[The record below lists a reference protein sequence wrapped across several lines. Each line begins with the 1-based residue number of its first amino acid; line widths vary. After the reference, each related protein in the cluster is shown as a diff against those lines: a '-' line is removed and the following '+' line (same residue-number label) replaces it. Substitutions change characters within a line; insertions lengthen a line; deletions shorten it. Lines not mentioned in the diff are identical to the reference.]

1 MSNNDWLDT
10 IVAARRDATAR
21 IVALDLVSPGDAE
34 LPEFAAGA
42 HVDVLV
48 DDAAGLV
55 RQYSLCGPPHDRTR
69 YRLAVLAETASRG
82 GSLGMHRLREGDRL
96 RISRP
101 RNRFGVSDQARRHL
115 LVAGGI
121 GVTPLLAMAHALEAR
136 GAEYALH
143 YCARSREDAAFLDEL
158 EHNPRVRLHF
168 DDGPDDQRFS
178 IAADIGPPEPETA
191 LYVCGPGGFMD
202 FVISSAS
209 EAGWPAEA
217 IHKERFAP
225 VEDAAAHTAGGTFT
239 VRLAKSGGEYEVKEG
254 ESVLDVLLAG
264 GVDAPYSC
272 QQGICGECIVRV
284 LAGEPDH
291 RDDILTDRERADGM
305 FTTCSSRAHSPILE
319 LDL

>member
-1 MSNNDWLDT
+1 MSNEWLDT
-10 IVAARRDATAR
+10 VVDARHEATSR
-21 IVALDLVSPGDAE
+21 IVVLDLVGSDAVE

-48 DDAAGLV
+48 DGVAGLV

-82 GSLGMHRLREGDRL
+82 GSLGMHRLRKGDRL

-101 RNRFGVSDQARRHL
+101 RNRFKLSDEARRHL

-121 GVTPLLAMAHALEAR
+121 GVTPLLAMAHALEAG
-136 GAEYALH
+136 GAHYELH
-143 YCARSREDAAFLDEL
+143 YCARSRADSAFAEEL
-158 EHNPRVRLHF
+158 EHNPHVRLHF
-168 DDGPDDQRFS
+168 DDGPDDQRFD
-178 IAADIGPPEPETA
+178 AATDIGRPDPGTA

-202 FVISSAS
+202 FVISRAH
-209 EAGWPAEA
+209 EAGWPPEA
-217 IHKERFAP
+217 IHKERFTP
-225 VEDAAAHTAGGTFT
+225 VQDTAAHAADGTFT
-239 VRLAKSGGEYEVKEG
+239 VRLAKSGGEYEIKEG
-254 ESVLDVLLAG
+254 ENILDVLLAG

-272 QQGICGECIVRV
+272 QQGICGECVVRV

-291 RDDILTDRERADGM
+291 RDDILTDRERADGL
-305 FTTCSSRAHSPILE
+305 FTTCSSRAHSPVLE

>member
-1 MSNNDWLDT
+1 MNNDWLDT
-10 IVAARRDATAR
+10 IVAARHDATAR
-21 IVALDLVSPGDAE
+21 IAVLDLVSPDDAD

-55 RQYSLCGPPHDRTR
+55 RQYSLCGPPHDLTH

-101 RNRFGVSDQARRHL
+101 RNRFGVSDQAHRHL

-121 GVTPLLAMAHALEAR
+121 GVTPLLAMAHALQITDCDYE
-136 GAEYALH
+136 LH
-143 YCARSREDAAFLDEL
+143 YCARSRADAAFLDEL
-158 EHNPRVRLHF
+158 ERDPRVRLHF

-178 IAADIGPPEPETA
+178 IAADLGPPSPDTA
-191 LYVCGPGGFMD
+191 VYVCGPGGFMD
-202 FVISSAS
+202 FVISSAQ

-217 IHKERFAP
+217 IRKERFAP
-225 VEDAAAHTAGGTFT
+225 VQDAEVHTAGGTFT
-239 VRLAKSGGEYEVKEG
+239 VRLAKSGGEFEVKEG

-264 GVDAPYSC
+264 GVEAPYSC

-305 FTTCSSRAHSPILE
+305 FTTCSSRALSPTLE

>member
-1 MSNNDWLDT
+1 MSNEWLDT
-10 IVAARRDATAR
+10 IVVARRDATSR
-21 IVALDLVSPGDAE
+21 IVVLDLVRPDDGE

-48 DDAAGLV
+48 DGAAGLV
-55 RQYSLCGPPHDRTR
+55 RQYSLCGPPQDRTR
-69 YRLAVLAETASRG
+69 YRLAVLAEAASRG

-101 RNRFGVSDQARRHL
+101 RNRFGVSDEARRHL

-136 GAEYALH
+136 GAEYELH
-143 YCARSREDAAFLDEL
+143 YCARSRADSAFVEEL
-158 EHNPRVRLHF
+158 ENNPRVRLHF
-168 DDGPDDQRFS
+168 DDGPDEQRFS
-178 IAADIGPPEPETA
+178 VAGDIGPPDPEA
-191 LYVCGPGGFMD
+191 AIYVCGPVGFMD
-202 FVISSAS
+202 LVISSARG
-209 EAGWPAEA
+209 AGWPAEA

-225 VEDAAAHTAGGTFT
+225 VEDSAAHTAGGAFT
-239 VRLAKSGGEYEVKEG
+239 VRLAKSGDEYEIKDG
-254 ESVLDVLLAG
+254 ESVLDVLLAA

-291 RDDILTDRERADGM
+291 RDDILTDRERADGL

>member
-1 MSNNDWLDT
+1 MSTEWLDLT
-10 IVAARRDATAR
+10 VDDRRDATDR
-21 IVALDLVSPGDAE
+21 IVVLDLVGPADSE

-48 DDAAGLV
+48 DDTAGLV

-82 GSLGMHRLREGDRL
+82 GSLGMHRLRKGDRL
-96 RISRP
+96 RISPP
-101 RNRFGVSDQARRHL
+101 RNRFGVVAGARRHL
-115 LVAGGI
+115 LLAGGI
-121 GVTPLLAMAHALEAR
+121 GVTPLLAMTYELQAQGRPYE
-136 GAEYALH
+136 LH
-143 YCARSREDAAFLDEL
+143 YCARSRADAAFLDEL
-158 EHNPRVRLHF
+158 EHHPDVRLHF

-178 IAADIGPPEPETA
+178 PATDLGPPSTDTA
-191 LYVCGPGGFMD
+191 IYVCGPAGFMD
-202 FVISSAS
+202 FMISYALG
-209 EAGWPAEA
+209 AGWPAEA

-225 VEDAAAHTAGGTFT
+225 VDDVASHTVGGTFT
-239 VRLAKSGGEYEVKEG
+239 VRLARTGGEYRIAEG

-272 QQGICGECIVRV
+272 QQGICGECVVRV

-291 RDDILTDRERADGM
+291 RDDVLTDRERADGL

>member
-1 MSNNDWLDT
+1 MSNEWLDT
-10 IVAARRDATAR
+10 IVIARRDATAR
-21 IVALDLVSPGDAE
+21 IVVLDLISPDGAE

-42 HVDVLV
+42 HVDVLLDGV
-48 DDAAGLV
+48 GAAGLV

-69 YRLAVLAETASRG
+69 YQLAVLAETASRG
-82 GSLGMHRLREGDRL
+82 GSLGMHRLRAGDRL

-101 RNRFGVSDQARRHL
+101 RNRFGVSARARRHL

-121 GVTPLLAMAHALEAR
+121 GVTPLLAMAHVLQVT
-136 GAEYALH
+136 GAEYELH
-143 YCARSREDAAFLDEL
+143 YCARSRADAAFLDEL
-158 EHNPRVRLHF
+158 ERNPHVRLHF

-178 IAADIGPPEPETA
+178 VGDLGPPDPDTA
-191 LYVCGPGGFMD
+191 VYVCGPGGFMD
-202 FVISSAS
+202 FVISSAQG
-209 EAGWPAEA
+209 AGWPAEA
-217 IHKERFAP
+217 IYKERFAP
-225 VEDAAAHTAGGTFT
+225 VQDAAAHTEGGAFT
-239 VRLAKSGGEYEVKEG
+239 VRLAKSGDEYEIKEG
-254 ESVLDVLLAG
+254 ESVLDVLLAK

>member
-1 MSNNDWLDT
+1 MSNDWLDT
-10 IVAARRDATAR
+10 IVVARHHATAR
-21 IVALDLVSPGDAE
+21 IVVLDLVSRDGVA

-82 GSLGMHRLREGDRL
+82 GSLGMHRLRAGDGL

-101 RNRFGVSDQARRHL
+101 RNRFGVSDRARRHL

-121 GVTPLLAMAHALEAR
+121 GVTPLLAMAHSLQVT
-136 GAEYALH
+136 GADYRLH
-143 YCARSREDAAFLDEL
+143 YCARSRADAAFLDEL
-158 EHNPRVRLHF
+158 EHDPRVRLHF
-168 DDGPDDQRFS
+168 DDGPDEQRFS
-178 IAADIGPPEPETA
+178 IASDLGPPDPDTA
-191 LYVCGPGGFMD
+191 VYVCGPGGFMD
-202 FVISSAS
+202 FVISAAQG
-209 EAGWPAEA
+209 AGWPAEA

-225 VEDAAAHTAGGTFT
+225 VENAGAHLADGTFT
-239 VRLAKSGGEYEVKEG
+239 VRLAQTGGEYEVKES
-254 ESVLDVLLAG
+254 ESVLDVLLAK

-272 QQGICGECIVRV
+272 KQGICGECIVRV

-291 RDDILTDRERADGM
+291 RDDILTDRERADGL
-305 FTTCSSRAHSPILE
+305 FTTCSSRAHSSLLE

>member
-1 MSNNDWLDT
+1 MNNEWLDT
-10 IVAARRDATAR
+10 IVVARHDATSR
-21 IVALDLVSPGDAE
+21 IVVLDLVGPGGVD

-48 DDAAGLV
+48 DGAAGLV
-55 RQYSLCGPPHDRTR
+55 RQYSLCGPPHERAR
-69 YRLAVLAETASRG
+69 YRLAVLAEAASRG
-82 GSLGMHRLREGDRL
+82 GSLGMHRLRAGDRL
-96 RISRP
+96 RVSRP

-121 GVTPLLAMAHALEAR
+121 GVTPLLAMAHALEAG
-136 GAEYALH
+136 GAEYELH
-143 YCARSREDAAFLDEL
+143 YCARSRAESAFLDEL
-158 EHNPRVRLHF
+158 ENNPRVRLHF
-168 DDGPDDQRFS
+168 DDGPDEQRLR
-178 IAADIGPPEPETA
+178 IATDLGPPDPGTA

-202 FVISSAS
+202 FVISSARG
-209 EAGWPAEA
+209 AGWPAEA

-225 VEDAAAHTAGGTFT
+225 VEDTAAHTAGASFR
-239 VRLAKSGGEYEVKEG
+239 VRLAKSGGEYEVKDG

-264 GVDAPYSC
+264 GIDAPYSC
-272 QQGICGECIVRV
+272 RQGICGECIVRV

-305 FTTCSSRAHSPILE
+305 FTTCSSRALSPILE

>member
-1 MSNNDWLDT
+1 MSNEWLDT
-10 IVAARRDATAR
+10 IVVGRRDTTAR
-21 IVALDLVSPGDAE
+21 IVVLDLVGHDDVE

-48 DDAAGLV
+48 DSAAGLV

-101 RNRFGVSDQARRHL
+101 RNRFQLSDRARRHV

-121 GVTPLLAMAHALEAR
+121 GITPLLAMAHALEAR

-143 YCARSREDAAFLDEL
+143 YCARSRAESAFADEL

-168 DDGPDDQRFS
+168 DDGPDDQRFG
-178 IAADIGPPEPETA
+178 IAADIGPPDAETA
-191 LYVCGPGGFMD
+191 IYVCGPGGFMD
-202 FVISSAS
+202 FVISSANG
-209 EAGWPAEA
+209 AGWPAEA

-225 VEDAAAHTAGGTFT
+225 VENADPHRGDGTFT
-239 VRLAKSGGEYEVKEG
+239 VRLARTGGEYEVKEG
-254 ESVLDVLLAG
+254 ESVLDALLAG
-264 GVDAPYSC
+264 GIDAPYSC
-272 QQGICGECIVRV
+272 QQGICGECVVRV

-291 RDDILTDRERADGM
+291 RDDVLTDRERTEGM
-305 FTTCSSRAHSPILE
+305 FTTCSSRAHSSILE

>member
-1 MSNNDWLDT
+1 MSNEWLDT
-10 IVAARRDATAR
+10 IVVARYDATAR
-21 IVALDLVSPGDAE
+21 IMVVDLISPEGAH

-48 DDAAGLV
+48 DSAAGLV
-55 RQYSLCGPPHDRTR
+55 RQYSLCGPPYDRTR

-82 GSLGMHRLREGDRL
+82 GSLGMHRLRAGDRL

-101 RNRFGVSDQARRHL
+101 RNRFGVSDRARRHL

-121 GVTPLLAMAHALEAR
+121 GVTPLLAMAHALHVT
-136 GAEYALH
+136 GAEYELH
-143 YCARSREDAAFLDEL
+143 YCARSRADAAFLDEL
-158 EHNPRVRLHF
+158 ERDPRVRLHF
-168 DDGPDDQRFS
+168 DDGPDDQRLS
-178 IAADIGPPEPETA
+178 IAADLGPPDPDTA

-202 FVISSAS
+202 YVISSALG
-209 EAGWPAEA
+209 AGWLAEA

-225 VEDAAAHTAGGTFT
+225 VESAEAHKAGGNFT
-239 VRLAKSGGEYEVKEG
+239 VRLAKTGGEYEIEEG
-254 ESVLDVLLAG
+254 ESVLDVLLAS

-272 QQGICGECIVRV
+272 RQGICGECIVRV

-291 RDDILTDRERADGM
+291 RDDILTDRERAEGM
-305 FTTCSSRAHSPILE
+305 FTTCSSRALSPILE

>member
-1 MSNNDWLDT
+1 MSNEWLDT
-10 IVAARRDATAR
+10 IVIGRRDATAR
-21 IVALDLVSPGDAE
+21 IVVLDLVSPDGSE

-42 HVDVLV
+42 HVDVMV
-48 DDAAGLV
+48 DGGAGLV
-55 RQYSLCGPPHDRTR
+55 RQYSLCGPPHELTR
-69 YRLAVLAETASRG
+69 YRLAVLAETESRG
-82 GSLGMHRLREGDRL
+82 GSLGMHRLSKGDRL

-101 RNRFGVSDQARRHL
+101 RNRFGVSDEARRHL

-121 GVTPLLAMAHALEAR
+121 GVTPLLAMAHALEAS
-136 GAEYALH
+136 GAEYELH
-143 YCARSREDAAFLDEL
+143 YCARSRADAAFLDEL
-158 EHNPRVRLHF
+158 EHNSRVRLHF
-168 DDGPDDQRFS
+168 DDGPDAQRFS
-178 IAADIGPPEPETA
+178 VAADLGRPDPETA
-191 LYVCGPGGFMD
+191 VYVCGPGGFMD
-202 FVISSAS
+202 FVISSAL

-225 VEDAAAHTAGGTFT
+225 VEDVAAHTAGATFR
-239 VRLAKSGGEYEVKEG
+239 VRLAKSGGEFEVKDG
-254 ESVLDVLLAG
+254 ESVLDALLAG

-305 FTTCSSRAHSPILE
+305 FTTCSSRARSPILE

>member
-1 MSNNDWLDT
+1 MSNEWLDT
-10 IVAARRDATAR
+10 IVVARRDATAR
-21 IVALDLVSPGDAE
+21 IVVLEVVSPDDVE

-48 DDAAGLV
+48 DGAAGLV
-55 RQYSLCGPPHDRTR
+55 RQYSLCGPPHDLTR

-82 GSLGMHRLREGDRL
+82 GSLGMHRLREGDTL

-101 RNRFGVSDQARRHL
+101 RNRFGVSDEARRHL

-136 GAEYALH
+136 GAEYELH
-143 YCARSREDAAFLDEL
+143 YCARSRKESAFLDEL

-168 DDGPDDQRFS
+168 DDGPDDQRLS
-178 IAADIGPPEPETA
+178 IATDLGPPDPDTA
-191 LYVCGPGGFMD
+191 IYVCGPGGFMD
-202 FVISSAS
+202 FVISMAL

-225 VEDAAAHTAGGTFT
+225 VENAAAHTAGRTFR
-239 VRLAKSGGEYEVKEG
+239 VRLTKTGGEYEVKDG
-254 ESVLDVLLAG
+254 ESVLDALLAG

-272 QQGICGECIVRV
+272 RQGICGECIVSV

>member
-1 MSNNDWLDT
+1 MSNEWLDT
-10 IVAARRDATAR
+10 IVVARREATAR
-21 IVALDLVSPGDAE
+21 IVVLDLVGPDGTD
-34 LPEFAAGA
+34 LPEFAPGA

-48 DDAAGLV
+48 DGSDGLV
-55 RQYSLCGPPHDRTR
+55 RQYSLCGPPHERTR

-96 RISRP
+96 RISAP
-101 RNRFGVSDQARRHL
+101 RNRFGVSDAARRHL
-115 LVAGGI
+115 LLAGGI
-121 GVTPLLAMAHALEAR
+121 GVTPLLAMAHALEAAD
-136 GAEYALH
+136 AEYELH
-143 YCARSREDAAFLDEL
+143 YCARSRAEAAFLDEL
-158 EHNPRVRLHF
+158 EHHPRVRLHF
-168 DDGPDDQRFS
+168 DDGPQEQRF
-178 IAADIGPPEPETA
+178 AVATAIGRPDPDTA

-202 FVISSAS
+202 FVISA
-209 EAGWPAEA
+209 ALAGGWPADA

-225 VEDAAAHTAGGTFT
+225 TESAEAHKAGGTFT
-239 VRLAKSGGEYEVKEG
+239 VRLAKSGGAYEVKEG
-254 ESVLDVLLAG
+254 DSVLDVLLAH

-305 FTTCSSRAHSPILE
+305 FTTCSSRALSPTLE

>member
-1 MSNNDWLDT
+1 MSNEWLDT
-10 IVAARRDATAR
+10 IVDARRDATSR
-21 IVALDLVSPGDAE
+21 IVVLDLVSPDDVE

-48 DDAAGLV
+48 DSAAGLV

-82 GSLGMHRLREGDRL
+82 GSLGMHRLRKGDRL

-101 RNRFGVSDQARRHL
+101 RNRFGISGEARRHL

-121 GVTPLLAMAHALEAR
+121 GITPLLAMAHVLEAS
-136 GAEYALH
+136 GAEYELH
-143 YCARSREDAAFLDEL
+143 YCARSRGDSAFLDEL

-168 DDGPDDQRFS
+168 DDGPDDQRFG
-178 IAADIGPPEPETA
+178 IGTDVGQPDPHTA
-191 LYVCGPGGFMD
+191 IYVCGPGGFMD
-202 FVISSAS
+202 FVISSALA
-209 EAGWPAEA
+209 AGWPAEA

-225 VEDAAAHTAGGTFT
+225 VEDAEAHKAGGAFR
-239 VRLAKSGGEYEVKEG
+239 VRLARTGGEYRIEEG
-254 ESVLDVLLAG
+254 QSVLDVLLAQ

-291 RDDILTDRERADGM
+291 RDDVLTDQERADGM
-305 FTTCSSRAHSPILE
+305 FTTCSSRALSPILE

>member
-1 MSNNDWLDT
+1 MNNEWLDT
-10 IVAARRDATAR
+10 IVVARHDATSR
-21 IVALDLVSPGDAE
+21 IVVLDLVSPGGVE

-48 DDAAGLV
+48 DGAAGLV
-55 RQYSLCGPPHDRTR
+55 RQYSLCGPPHDRAR
-69 YRLAVLAETASRG
+69 YRLAVLAEAASRG

-121 GVTPLLAMAHALEAR
+121 GVTPLLAMAHALEAD
-136 GAEYALH
+136 GAEYELH
-143 YCARSREDAAFLDEL
+143 YCARSRAESAFLDEL
-158 EHNPRVRLHF
+158 ETNPRVRLHF
-168 DDGPDDQRFS
+168 DDGPDDQRLG
-178 IAADIGPPEPETA
+178 IATDLGPPDPETA

-202 FVISSAS
+202 FVISSARG
-209 EAGWPAEA
+209 AGWPAEA

-225 VEDAAAHTAGGTFT
+225 VEDTAAHTAGASFR
-239 VRLAKSGGEYEVKEG
+239 VRLAKSGGEYEVKDG

-264 GVDAPYSC
+264 GIAAPYSC

>member
-1 MSNNDWLDT
+1 MNNEWLDT
-10 IVAARRDATAR
+10 IVVARRDATSR
-21 IVALDLVSPGDAE
+21 IVVLDLVRPDGGE

-48 DDAAGLV
+48 DRAAGLV
-55 RQYSLCGPPHDRTR
+55 RQYSLCGPPQDRTR
-69 YRLAVLAETASRG
+69 YRLAVLAEAASRG

-96 RISRP
+96 RISHP
-101 RNRFGVSDQARRHL
+101 RNRFGVSDEARRHL

-136 GAEYALH
+136 GAEYELH
-143 YCARSREDAAFLDEL
+143 YCARSRADSAFVEEL
-158 EHNPRVRLHF
+158 ENNPRVQLHF

-178 IAADIGPPEPETA
+178 VADDIGPPDSEA
-191 LYVCGPGGFMD
+191 AIYVCGPGGFMD
-202 FVISSAS
+202 FVISSARG
-209 EAGWPAEA
+209 AGWPAQA

-225 VEDAAAHTAGGTFT
+225 VEDTAAHTAGGTFT
-239 VRLAKSGGEYEVKEG
+239 VRLAKSGDEYEIKDG
-254 ESVLDVLLAG
+254 ESVLDVLLAA

-291 RDDILTDRERADGM
+291 RDDVLTDRERADGM

>member
-1 MSNNDWLDT
+1 MSNEWLDT
-10 IVAARRDATAR
+10 IVVARREATAR
-21 IVALDLVSPGDAE
+21 IVVLDLVGPDAVE

-48 DDAAGLV
+48 DSAAGLV

-101 RNRFGVSDQARRHL
+101 RNRFGVSDEACRHL

-136 GAEYALH
+136 GAEYELH
-143 YCARSREDAAFLDEL
+143 YCARSRADSAFLDEL
-158 EHNPRVRLHF
+158 ENNPRVRLHF
-168 DDGPDDQRFS
+168 DDGPDEQRFS
-178 IAADIGPPEPETA
+178 VATDLGPADPEAAI
-191 LYVCGPGGFMD
+191 YVCGPGGLMD
-202 FVISSAS
+202 FVISSARR
-209 EAGWPAEA
+209 AGWPAEV

-225 VEDAAAHTAGGTFT
+225 VEDAAAHTAGATFR
-239 VRLAKSGGEYEVKEG
+239 VRLAKSGGEYEIKDG
-254 ESVLDVLLAG
+254 ESVLDVLLAA

>member
-1 MSNNDWLDT
+1 MSNEWLDT
-10 IVAARRDATAR
+10 IVVARHDATAR
-21 IVALDLVSPGDAE
+21 IVVLDLVSPAGAD

-48 DDAAGLV
+48 DGAARLV

-101 RNRFGVSDQARRHL
+101 RNRFGVSGEANRHL

-121 GVTPLLAMAHALEAR
+121 GVTPLLAMAHALEAG
-136 GAEYALH
+136 GADYELH
-143 YCARSREDAAFLDEL
+143 YCARSRAESAFLDEL
-158 EHNPRVRLHF
+158 EHNHRVRLHF
-168 DDGPDDQRFS
+168 DDGPDEQRFTV
-178 IAADIGPPEPETA
+178 AGDLGPPSPDTA
-191 LYVCGPGGFMD
+191 IYVCGPGGFMD
-202 FVISSAS
+202 FVISAARG
-209 EAGWPAEA
+209 AGWPAEA

-225 VEDAAAHTAGGTFT
+225 VQHAEAHMAGGTFT
-239 VRLAKSGGEYEVKEG
+239 VRLAKSGGEYEIKEG
-254 ESVLDVLLAG
+254 ESVLDVLLAS

-291 RDDILTDRERADGM
+291 RDDILTDRERADGL

>member
-1 MSNNDWLDT
+1 MSNEWFDT
-10 IVAARRDATAR
+10 IVVARRDATAR
-21 IVALDLVSPGDAE
+21 IVVLDLASPDGCE

-42 HVDVLV
+42 HVDVAV
-48 DDAAGLV
+48 DGGADLV
-55 RQYSLCGPPHDRTR
+55 RQYSLCGPPHDLTR
-69 YRLAVLAETASRG
+69 YRLAVLAETESRG
-82 GSLGMHRLREGDRL
+82 GSLGMHRLREGNRL
-96 RISRP
+96 RISPP
-101 RNRFGVSDQARRHL
+101 RNRFGVSDEARRHL

-121 GVTPLLAMAHALEAR
+121 GITPLLAMAHALEAR
-136 GAEYALH
+136 GADYELH
-143 YCARSREDAAFLDEL
+143 YCTRSRADAAFLDEL

-178 IAADIGPPEPETA
+178 ITTDIGRPDAETA
-191 LYVCGPGGFMD
+191 IYVCGPGGFMD
-202 FVISSAS
+202 FVISSARG
-209 EAGWPAEA
+209 AGWPAEA

-225 VEDAAAHTAGGTFT
+225 VADSAEHTAGGTFT
-239 VRLAKSGGEYEVKEG
+239 VRLAKSGGEYEVKDG

-264 GVDAPYSC
+264 GVNAPYSC

>member
-1 MSNNDWLDT
+1 MSNEWLDT
-10 IVAARRDATAR
+10 IVVARRDATAR
-21 IVALDLVSPGDAE
+21 IMVLEVVSPDDVE

-48 DDAAGLV
+48 DGAAGLV
-55 RQYSLCGPPHDRTR
+55 RQYSLCGPPHDLTR

-101 RNRFGVSDQARRHL
+101 RNRFGVSDEARRHL

-136 GAEYALH
+136 GAEYELH
-143 YCARSREDAAFLDEL
+143 YCARSRKESAFLDEL

-168 DDGPDDQRFS
+168 DDGPDDQRLS
-178 IAADIGPPEPETA
+178 IATDLRPPDPDTA
-191 LYVCGPGGFMD
+191 IYVCGPGGFMD
-202 FVISSAS
+202 FVISMAL

-225 VEDAAAHTAGGTFT
+225 VESAAAHTAGRTFR
-239 VRLAKSGGEYEVKEG
+239 VRLTKTGGEYEVKDG
-254 ESVLDVLLAG
+254 ESVLDALLAG

-272 QQGICGECIVRV
+272 RQGICGECIVSV

>member
-1 MSNNDWLDT
+1 MNNEWLDT
-10 IVAARRDATAR
+10 IVVARRDATSR
-21 IVALDLVSPGDAE
+21 IVVLDLVGPDGVE

-48 DDAAGLV
+48 DSATGLV
-55 RQYSLCGPPHDRTR
+55 RQYSLCGPPHDRAR
-69 YRLAVLAETASRG
+69 YRLAVLAEAASRG

-101 RNRFGVSDQARRHL
+101 RNRFGVSDRARRHL

-121 GVTPLLAMAHALEAR
+121 GVTPLLAMAHALEAG
-136 GAEYALH
+136 GAEYELH
-143 YCARSREDAAFLDEL
+143 YCARSRAESAFLDEL
-158 EHNPRVRLHF
+158 EKHPRVRLHF
-168 DDGPDDQRFS
+168 DDGPDEQRLS
-178 IAADIGPPEPETA
+178 MATDLGPPAPDTA

-202 FVISSAS
+202 FVISSARG
-209 EAGWPAEA
+209 AGWPAEA

-225 VEDAAAHTAGGTFT
+225 VEDIAAHTAGGAFT
-239 VRLAKSGGEYEVKEG
+239 VRLAKTGGEFEIKDG
-254 ESVLDVLLAG
+254 ESVLDVLLAA

-305 FTTCSSRAHSPILE
+305 FTTCSSRALSPILE

>member
-1 MSNNDWLDT
+1 MNNEWLDT
-10 IVAARRDATAR
+10 IVVARRDATSR
-21 IVALDLVSPGDAE
+21 IVVLDLVRPDDGE

-48 DDAAGLV
+48 DGAAGLV
-55 RQYSLCGPPHDRTR
+55 RQYSLCGPPQDRTR
-69 YRLAVLAETASRG
+69 YRLAVLAEAASRG

-101 RNRFGVSDQARRHL
+101 RNRFGVSDEARRHL

-121 GVTPLLAMAHALEAR
+121 GVTPLLAMAHALEAS
-136 GAEYALH
+136 GAEYELH
-143 YCARSREDAAFLDEL
+143 YCARSRADSAFVEEL
-158 EHNPRVRLHF
+158 ENNPRVRLHF
-168 DDGPDDQRFS
+168 DDGPDEQRFS
-178 IAADIGPPEPETA
+178 VAGDIGPADPEA
-191 LYVCGPGGFMD
+191 AIYVCGPGGFMD
-202 FVISSAS
+202 FVISSARG
-209 EAGWPAEA
+209 AGWPAEA

-225 VEDAAAHTAGGTFT
+225 VEDTATHTAGGTFT
-239 VRLAKSGGEYEVKEG
+239 VRLVKSGDEYEIKDG
-254 ESVLDVLLAG
+254 ESVLDVLLAA

>member
-1 MSNNDWLDT
+1 MSNEWFDT
-10 IVAARRDATAR
+10 IVVARRDATAR
-21 IVALDLVSPGDAE
+21 IVVLDLVSPDGIE

-42 HVDVLV
+42 HVDVAV
-48 DDAAGLV
+48 DGGAGLV
-55 RQYSLCGPPHDRTR
+55 RQYSLCGPPHDLTR
-69 YRLAVLAETASRG
+69 YRLAVLAETESRG

-96 RISRP
+96 RISPP
-101 RNRFGVSDQARRHL
+101 RNRFGISDQAGRHL

-121 GVTPLLAMAHALEAR
+121 GVTPLLAMAHELEAR
-136 GAEYALH
+136 GADYELH
-143 YCARSREDAAFLDEL
+143 YCTRSRADSAFLDEL

-178 IAADIGPPEPETA
+178 IATDIGRPEPETA
-191 LYVCGPGGFMD
+191 IYVCGPGGFMD
-202 FVISSAS
+202 FVISSALG
-209 EAGWPAEA
+209 AGWPAEA

-225 VEDAAAHTAGGTFT
+225 VADAAEHTAGGTFT
-239 VRLAKSGGEYEVKEG
+239 VRLAKSGDEYEVKDG

>member
-1 MSNNDWLDT
+1 MSNEWLDT
-10 IVAARRDATAR
+10 IVVARRDATAR
-21 IVALDLVSPGDAE
+21 IVVLEVVSPDDVE

-48 DDAAGLV
+48 DGAAGLV
-55 RQYSLCGPPHDRTR
+55 RQYSLCGPPHDLTR

-82 GSLGMHRLREGDRL
+82 GSLGMHRLREGDTL

-101 RNRFGVSDQARRHL
+101 RNRFGVSDEARRHL

-136 GAEYALH
+136 GAEYELH
-143 YCARSREDAAFLDEL
+143 YCARSRKESAFLDEL

-168 DDGPDDQRFS
+168 DDGSDDQRLS
-178 IAADIGPPEPETA
+178 IATDLGPPDPHTA
-191 LYVCGPGGFMD
+191 IYVCGPGGFMD
-202 FVISSAS
+202 FVISMAL

-225 VEDAAAHTAGGTFT
+225 VENAAAHTAGRTFR
-239 VRLAKSGGEYEVKEG
+239 VRLTKTGGEYEVKDG
-254 ESVLDVLLAG
+254 ESVLDALLAG

-272 QQGICGECIVRV
+272 RQGICGECIVSV

>member
-1 MSNNDWLDT
+1 MSNEWLET
-10 IVAARRDATAR
+10 IVVTRRDATAR
-21 IVALDLVSPGDAE
+21 IVVLELVSPDDVE

-48 DDAAGLV
+48 DGAAGLV
-55 RQYSLCGPPHDRTR
+55 RQYSLCGPPHDRAR

-96 RISRP
+96 RISLP
-101 RNRFGVSDQARRHL
+101 RNRFSVSDEARRHL

-136 GAEYALH
+136 GAEYELH
-143 YCARSREDAAFLDEL
+143 YCARSRTDSAFIDEL
-158 EHNPRVRLHF
+158 EHNPHVRLHF

-178 IAADIGPPEPETA
+178 VATDIGRPDPETA
-191 LYVCGPGGFMD
+191 IYVCGPGGFMD
-202 FVISSAS
+202 FVISCARQ
-209 EAGWPAEA
+209 AGWTAET
-217 IHKERFAP
+217 IHMERFAP
-225 VEDAAAHTAGGTFT
+225 VEDAAAHTAGGAFT
-239 VRLAKSGGEYEVKEG
+239 VRLAKSGGEYEIKEG
-254 ESVLDVLLAG
+254 ENVLDVLLAG

-272 QQGICGECIVRV
+272 QQGICGECTVRV

-291 RDDILTDRERADGM
+291 RDDVLTDHERADGM

>member
-1 MSNNDWLDT
+1 MSNEWLDT
-10 IVAARRDATAR
+10 IVDARRDATAR
-21 IVALDLVSPGDAE
+21 IVVLDLVSPDGVE
-34 LPEFAAGA
+34 LPVFAAGA

-48 DDAAGLV
+48 DGAAGLV

-82 GSLGMHRLREGDRL
+82 GSLGMHRLRKGDRL

-101 RNRFGVSDQARRHL
+101 RNRFGVSGEARRHL

-136 GAEYALH
+136 GAEYELH
-143 YCARSREDAAFLDEL
+143 YCARSRADSAFVEEL
-158 EHNPRVRLHF
+158 ENNSHVRLHF

-178 IAADIGPPEPETA
+178 TATYIGRPDPETA
-191 LYVCGPGGFMD
+191 IYVCGPGGFMD
-202 FVISSAS
+202 FVISYALG
-209 EAGWPAEA
+209 AGWPAEA
-217 IHKERFAP
+217 IHKERFTP
-225 VEDAAAHTAGGTFT
+225 VQDTDEHTAGGAFT
-239 VRLAKSGGEYEVKEG
+239 VRLARTGGEYEIKEG
-254 ESVLDVLLAG
+254 ESVLDVLLAND
-264 GVDAPYSC
+264 VDAPYSC

>member
-1 MSNNDWLDT
+1 MSDEWLDT
-10 IVAARRDATAR
+10 IVDSRRDATAR
-21 IVALDLVSPGDAE
+21 IVVLDLVSPADVE
-34 LPEFAAGA
+34 LPEFVAGA

-48 DDAAGLV
+48 DSADGLV

-82 GSLGMHRLREGDRL
+82 GSLGMHRLRKGDRL

-101 RNRFGVSDQARRHL
+101 RNRFGVSDEARRHL

-121 GVTPLLAMAHALEAR
+121 GVTPLLAMAHALEAG
-136 GAEYALH
+136 GAEYELH
-143 YCARSREDAAFLDEL
+143 YCARSRADSAFLDEL

-178 IAADIGPPEPETA
+178 AATDIGPPARDTA
-191 LYVCGPGGFMD
+191 IYVCGPGGFMD
-202 FVISSAS
+202 FVISSALA
-209 EAGWPAEA
+209 AGWPSEA

-225 VEDAAAHTAGGTFT
+225 VQDADVHTADGSFT
-239 VRLAKSGGEYEVKEG
+239 VRLAKTGGEYEIKEG

-272 QQGICGECIVRV
+272 GQGICGECIVRV

>member
-1 MSNNDWLDT
+1 
-10 IVAARRDATAR
+10 
-21 IVALDLVSPGDAE
+21 
-34 LPEFAAGA
+34 
-42 HVDVLV
+42 V

-55 RQYSLCGPPHDRTR
+55 RQYSLCGPPHDLTR

-121 GVTPLLAMAHALEAR
+121 GVTPLAMAQALQVM
-136 GAEYALH
+136 GADYELH
-143 YCARSREDAAFLDEL
+143 YCARSRADAAFLDEL
-158 EHNPRVRLHF
+158 ERDPRVRLHF
-168 DDGPDDQRFS
+168 DDGPEDQRFS
-178 IAADIGPPEPETA
+178 IASDLGAPDPDTA
-191 LYVCGPGGFMD
+191 VYICGPGGFMD
-202 FVISSAS
+202 FVISSARG
-209 EAGWPAEA
+209 AGRPAEA

-225 VEDAAAHTAGGTFT
+225 VQDAEAHTAGGTFT
-239 VRLAKSGGEYEVKEG
+239 VRLAKTGGEYEIKEG
-254 ESVLDVLLAG
+254 ESVLDVLLARG
-264 GVDAPYSC
+264 IDAPYSC

-291 RDDILTDRERADGM
+291 RDDILTDRERADGL